1 MITSCIVAP
10 RVSAKTIKASLEAEG
25 KNVCWITI
33 SGFRSKG
40 LVIGSSK
47 HILSMFFD
55 DVVHPSFGAS
65 HNKARKIKN
74 FILNHHFNSK
84 HEWVLLVNCIAGIS
98 RSAAVGMFVQNN
110 LGVSTTFIESCH
122 PNKLLLQRLGV
133 KQ

>member
-10 RVSAKTIKASLEAEG
+10 RVSAKTIKTSLEAEG

-33 SGFRSKG
+33 SGLRSKG
-40 LVIGSSK
+40 LVTGSSK

-55 DVVHPSFGAS
+55 DVAHPSFGAS
-65 HNKARKIKN
+65 KNHARKIKN
-74 FILNHHFNSK
+74 FILNHHLNSEK
-84 HEWVLLVNCIAGIS
+84 KWVLLVNCIAGIS
-98 RSAAVGMFVQNN
+98 RSAAIGMFVQTN
-110 LGVSTTFIESCH
+110 LDINTTFIESCH